1 LLLGRYSLERELG
14 RGGMGTVYL
23 ARDIRL
29 DRPVALKVLHPA
41 LASIPASR
49 AQFLQEARTAA
60 RLAHPHIVS
69 IYAVEEHDTSVVIV
83 MAFIDGETLG
93 HRLARRGALAPD
105 DAERL
110 LREVAWAL
118 GYAHAHGIIHRDL
131 TPANILLD
139 RTTGRALLADFG
151 VAARH
156 DDMERGPVFGTPGYL
171 APEVIRGEP
180 AQERSDLYALG
191 VVAYLAVAGR
201 PPFEAESP
209 AQLLAR
215 HLVQPHRPLA
225 PLARGASRRL
235 VGAIEQ
241 CLAKD
246 ADARPDGTAALLA
259 LLERPAVPVAIAP
272 ALRSWFGRWERIRSV
287 YALATPLL
295 AMQTW
300 LLIQGYFDSGQTA
313 LLTAALVTTALSL
326 TAVPL
331 IVHLGFEATEL
342 RQLRRV
348 GFGIDDLRSAL
359 PHWRAEMVRERQ
371 REGLAP
377 LAGRVIWDLTVLGA
391 LSIFVSLVFIWPNL
405 EGWGVRDAIVVR
417 GAMTWI
423 LSGVYFGT
431 LTGVGI
437 GFLLPGHRPK
447 ADGWLNSLKER
458 FWQSRLAGALAEVAA
473 AGQPTVMTASSTLH
487 RNTELVL
494 GLAIDD
500 LWKVVP
506 TATREDLGNVPALAH
521 ALQRNAEALRDL
533 IDRLRESE
541 RELVTTPDHR
551 ARITNILPPI
561 EARHQE
567 TITALERIRLQLLK
581 LLATRGETIELT
593 EQLQVAR
600 QLDATLTREAD
611 GHAEVRRILARS
623 RRLTGLTPAE
633 TPA

>member
-1 LLLGRYSLERELG
+1 
-14 RGGMGTVYL
+14 MGTVYL

-41 LASIPASR
+41 LASLPTSR

-69 IYAVEEHDTSVVIV
+69 IYAVEEHATAVVIV

-105 DAERL
+105 DVERL

-118 GYAHAHGIIHRDL
+118 GYAHAHGILHRDL

-156 DDMERGPVFGTPGYL
+156 DDVECGPVFGTPGYL

-191 VVAYLAVAGR
+191 AVAYLAVSGT
-201 PPFEAESP
+201 PPFQADSP

-225 PLARGASRRL
+225 PLARGASRRM
-235 VGAIEQ
+235 VEAIEM

-259 LLERPAVPVAIAP
+259 MLERPAEPVAIAP

-287 YALATPLL
+287 YALAIPLL

-313 LLTAALVTTALSL
+313 LLTAALITTALSL

-331 IVHLGFEATEL
+331 ISHLGFEAAEL
-342 RQLRRV
+342 RRLRRV
-348 GFGIDDLRSAL
+348 GFGVDDIRSAL
-359 PHWRAEMVRERQ
+359 PHWRATMVRERQ

-391 LSIFVSLVFIWPNL
+391 ISIFLSLVVIWPNL
-405 EGWGVRDAIVVR
+405 ERWGVRDAIVVR

-423 LSGVYFGT
+423 LSGIYFGT

-447 ADGWLNSLKER
+447 ADGWLNALKER
-458 FWQSRLAGALAEVAA
+458 FWRSRLAGALASVAA
-473 AGQPTVMTASSTLH
+473 AGQRTVIAAASTLH

-506 TATREDLGNVPALAH
+506 APTRADLGDVPALAH

-541 RELVTTPDHR
+541 RELATDSDDRARVVTT
-551 ARITNILPPI
+551 LPPL
-561 EARHQE
+561 EARHRE
-567 TITALERIRLQLLK
+567 TVAALERIRLQLLK
-581 LLATRGETIELT
+581 LLATREHTVELT
-593 EQLQVAR
+593 QQLASAHR
-600 QLDATLTREAD
+600 LEAALTREIH
-611 GHAEVRRILARS
+611 GHADVRQLLGRT
-623 RRLTGLTPAE
+623 RRNDGLTPAP
-633 TPA
+633 TPT